1 MFTQLSDYHFLFNML
16 LIIISTL
23 QMAVS
28 DEVATVNETSL
39 ASSLAK
45 YTTHIS
51 LHGSTPPQSSLSAT
65 TIEDYTFVDKVISF
79 IINNLNKIT
88 NILILILSSVNISL
102 ISLVYFLYI
111 LYFILFPDRMKERN
125 SLSMKLLLI
134 ISYLH
139 LFAFVLFQMPTFQEH
154 VLTINNFSILVFRTI
169 GLSKLVLA
177 YYEGAPMC
185 YPLNGATAEMVQCY
199 HPLSIHGMLPVM
211 AITVIVYIQKMI
223 TASSVYDVVERSIQ
237 NESKKAKQR
246 QESIMDYLEME
257 FKTRQES
264 KAVAFCLCF

>member
-1 MFTQLSDYHFLFNML
+1 ML

-39 ASSLAK
+39 ATSLAK

-51 LHGSTPPQSSLSAT
+51 LHSSNPPQSNLSPNA
-65 TIEDYTFVDKVISF
+65 IEDYTFVDKAISF
-79 IINNLNKIT
+79 IINNLSKIT

-125 SLSMKLLLI
+125 SLSMKLLLVF
-134 ISYLH
+134 SYLH
-139 LFAFVLFQMPTFQEH
+139 LFVSVAFQIPTFQEH
-154 VLTINNFSILVFRTI
+154 VLTINDFTILVFRTI

-185 YPLNGATAEMVQCY
+185 YPINGVTTEMVQCY
-199 HPLSIHGMLPVM
+199 HPLSLHGMLPVM

-223 TASSVYDVVERSIQ
+223 TASSVYEVVERSIE
-237 NESKKAKQR
+237 NESKKAQR
-246 QESIMDYLEME
+246 REESIVDQLEME

-264 KAVAFCLCF
+264 SDN

>member
-1 MFTQLSDYHFLFNML
+1 ML
-16 LIIISTL
+16 LIIISTM

-39 ASSLAK
+39 ATSLAK

-51 LHGSTPPQSSLSAT
+51 LHGSNPPQSNMSPT
-65 TIEDYTFVDKVISF
+65 TIEDYTFIDKAISF
-79 IINNLNKIT
+79 VINNLSKIT

-125 SLSMKLLLI
+125 SLSIKLLLI
-134 ISYLH
+134 FSYFH
-139 LFAFVLFQMPTFQEH
+139 LFVFVVFQIPTFQEYI
-154 VLTINNFSILVFRTI
+154 LTVNNFSILVFRTI
-169 GLSKLVLA
+169 GLSKLVLS
-177 YYEGAPMC
+177 YYDGAPMC
-185 YPLNGATAEMVQCY
+185 YPLNGITTEMVECY

-211 AITVIVYIQKMI
+211 AIIVIVYIQKMI
-223 TASSVYDVVERSIQ
+223 TSSSIYDVVERSIE

-246 QESIMDYLEME
+246 QESIMEQLDME

-264 KAVAFCLCF
+264 RIAFLFWLCF

>member
-1 MFTQLSDYHFLFNML
+1 ML

-51 LHGSTPPQSSLSAT
+51 LHSSNPPQSNLSPS
-65 TIEDYTFVDKVISF
+65 TIEDYTFVDKAFSF
-79 IINNLNKIT
+79 IINNLSKIT

-102 ISLVYFLYI
+102 ISLVYFLYM

-125 SLSMKLLLI
+125 SRSMRLLLI
-134 ISYLH
+134 FSYLH
-139 LFAFVLFQMPTFQEH
+139 LFAFVLFQIPSFQEQI
-154 VLTINNFSILVFRTI
+154 LTINNYNILVFRTI
-169 GLSKLVLA
+169 GLSKLILA

-185 YPLNGATAEMVQCY
+185 YPINGITTEMVRCY

-223 TASSVYDVVERSIQ
+223 TASSVYDVVERSIE

-246 QESIMDYLEME
+246 EESIMEQLEME
-257 FKTRQES
+257 YKTRQES
-264 KAVAFCLCF
+264 KKRFDWLLFFSY